1 MKLGIRK
8 HLFRAAFCTIDP
20 VRIDWRC
27 RRWRGIEILGKCEI
41 GFVYL
46 FVKMLL
52 NVLRCIDFTMI
63 LSESLM
69 WHVFISWYKL
79 DGLHPYLLNLISWKN
94 LGKLQIP
101 LIFQFLLFVF
111 GSTSLFFFFLITLSI
126 KAWLYLS

>member
-27 RRWRGIEILGKCEI
+27 RRWRGIEILGKRVI

-46 FVKMLL
+46 FVEMLL
-52 NVLRCIDFTMI
+52 SVLRCIDFIMS

-69 WHVFISWYKL
+69 WHIFISWYKL

-111 GSTSLFFFFLITLSI
+111 GFTFFSPLITLSI
-126 KAWLYLS
+126 KARLYLS